1 LEDTLKQALW
11 QQFGASIDML
21 EQSLRACPDQ
31 LWQHRLWDDPE
42 LPRASEFWYIAFH
55 AIFWLDLYLYGRV
68 DGFTPPAPFTLDELD
83 PAGIVPERPYGRDEL
98 LAYLEH
104 ACNKCLSMIESLS
117 EERMRQICIFPWG
130 EVTFLALLL
139 DNMRHVQE
147 HAAQLNMVLGQQTGW
162 SPRWITNARQ
172 VTA

>member
-1 LEDTLKQALW
+1 
-11 QQFGASIDML
+11 
-21 EQSLRACPDQ
+21 
-31 LWQHRLWDDPE
+31 
-42 LPRASEFWYIAFH
+42 
-55 AIFWLDLYLYGRV
+55 
-68 DGFTPPAPFTLDELD
+68 
-83 PAGIVPERPYGRDEL
+83 
-98 LAYLEH
+98 
-104 ACNKCLSMIESLS
+104 MIESLS